1 MDESSKP
8 SPRGDATREALL
20 EAATQVFAR
29 DAFSS
34 ANLRDIAGL
43 ARVNPA
49 LIGYHF
55 RNKEGLYLAV
65 FERMVEQLR
74 TSIGPAL
81 AGMRAALD
89 ADPAAPDARQ
99 RGLEAILR
107 FLEDMLLHILQE
119 NPAWGELFVR
129 ELMNPSAAF
138 EVLHDGVMQ
147 HGLGG
152 VIGLLARLRPQDSPE
167 TLRLLAGSL
176 ITQVAVIR
184 ISRAPLLRLMGWR
197 DIGDAERAAMRALIR
212 RNTTLIVLGA

>member
-1 MDESSKP
+1 MDEINKP

-29 DAFSS
+29 DAFAS

-43 ARVNPA
+43 AGVNPA

-65 FERMVEQLR
+65 FERMAEQLQA
-74 TSIGPAL
+74 SIGPAL
-81 AGMRAALD
+81 EGMRAA
-89 ADPAAPDARQ
+89 AEAEPEAPGARQ
-99 RGLEAILR
+99 RCLEAILR

-129 ELMNPSAAF
+129 ELMNPGAAF
-138 EVLHDGVMQ
+138 EMLHERLMQ
-147 HGLGG
+147 HGLRA
-152 VIGLLARLRPQDSPE
+152 VTGLLGRLRPQDSPE
-167 TLRLLAGSL
+167 ALRLLAGSL

-184 ISRAPLLRLMGWR
+184 ISRAPLLRLMGWQG
-197 DIGDAERAAMRALIR
+197 IGEAERAAMRALVR
-212 RNTTLIVLGA
+212 RNTTLIVLGD